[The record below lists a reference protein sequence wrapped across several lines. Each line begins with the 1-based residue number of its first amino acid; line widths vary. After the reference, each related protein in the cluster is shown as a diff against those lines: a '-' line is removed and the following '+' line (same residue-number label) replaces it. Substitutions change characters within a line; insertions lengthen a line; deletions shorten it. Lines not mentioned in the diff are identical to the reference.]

1 MGRRPVELKQSE
13 SGEEVKGEEET
24 GGESMMA
31 VWAVASTL
39 NWNVATGG

>member
-13 SGEEVKGEEET
+13 SGEEVRGEET